1 MGWFSYKQ
9 QLSSVQSSKVCT
21 TKIGGYTT
29 DLPKI
34 RNKLRN
40 KKKYFFLSGT
50 TSEIQPLNSGINIW
64 TMTGSWIWGWTIMLP
79 ATTNVVGNFRLC
91 NLVPRALQKT
101 HQPKTRGFFN
111 SYCGVPWGTD
121 MYQCIFP
128 YVYNIVYIYI
138 YIITYIMFHMKA
150 TWSVFPYSF
159 SIFILHFPTKTC
171 HFWGARTW
179 PGDQVSVGGEGIRAW
194 ICCGF
199 QRKTRENYD
208 LPCLAI
214 IFTGNLGK
222 QGNVTSRFCSENQG
236 NGWFCCRNHLF

>member
-1 MGWFSYKQ
+1 MVFIYEPWLEVGYEDEQSCSLQLPMWLVTFGFVTWCQGRYK
-9 QLSSVQSSKVCT
+9 
-21 TKIGGYTT
+21 
-29 DLPKI
+29 
-34 RNKLRN
+34 
-40 KKKYFFLSGT
+40 
-50 TSEIQPLNSGINIW
+50 
-64 TMTGSWIWGWTIMLP
+64 
-79 ATTNVVGNFRLC
+79 
-91 NLVPRALQKT
+91 KT

>member
-1 MGWFSYKQ
+1 
-9 QLSSVQSSKVCT
+9 
-21 TKIGGYTT
+21 
-29 DLPKI
+29 
-34 RNKLRN
+34 
-40 KKKYFFLSGT
+40 
-50 TSEIQPLNSGINIW
+50 
-64 TMTGSWIWGWTIMLP
+64 MTGSWIWGWTIMLP

-91 NLVPRALQKT
+91 NLVPRALQKNT
-101 HQPKTRGFFN
+101 STQDKRLLQLLLRGTMG
-111 SYCGVPWGTD
+111 YRYVP
-121 MYQCIFP
+121 MYFSMYIILYIF
-128 YVYNIVYIYI
+128 IYI